1 MFLFSFQFS
10 LQPQNCPMTG
20 NQDFCSDASNLKLKF
35 RLPIICNDLSRK
47 NYSISIFFL
56 KIYFVDGCELIL
68 LSGP

>member
-1 MFLFSFQFS
+1 
-10 LQPQNCPMTG
+10 MTG

-47 NYSISIFFL
+47 NYFASIFFL